1 MSKVIKASEVKKG
14 DWYLG
19 RVTESAYI
27 EVNDDDGLVEDAS
40 RGGTRLDSITLILD
54 TGVEVEVSEN
64 ELVAIQDLLLPNSLL
79 TKG

>member
-19 RVTESAYI
+19 RVTESYI